1 MGLAAFASKQVM
13 CGLDFTTLAI
23 AAMPIGKPLVDIG
36 KNGLGK
42 GVFWLFQDIFCWHW
56 FYSKYPHKFEECS
69 GERNSENLDEKVK
82 SVLRSLPW
90 AEESLA
96 IVDGFKI
103 KKEVL
108 DAFSKIKKI
117 EKMAVDVDRQYLQY
131 DSLIATANHEQL
143 NILQPLI
150 YEDPAF
156 RAILDVQKAAEGLPF
171 VPLRSVAFAAAC
183 DLKQPELREQMHEGN
198 LYNVQ
203 DRMEFIQKVADK
215 YHELMIYKNE
225 YMKSVIL

>member
-1 MGLAAFASKQVM
+1 M

-42 GVFWLFQDIFCWHW
+42 GFFWLFQDIFCWHW

-131 DSLIATANHEQL
+131 DSLIATANHE
-143 NILQPLI
+143 
-150 YEDPAF
+150 
-156 RAILDVQKAAEGLPF
+156 
-171 VPLRSVAFAAAC
+171 
-183 DLKQPELREQMHEGN
+183 
-198 LYNVQ
+198 
-203 DRMEFIQKVADK
+203 
-215 YHELMIYKNE
+215 
-225 YMKSVIL
+225 